1 MNEIIDPRSVDRPN
15 SYIGKSIPR
24 PNAAKLVEGRGQ
36 YVDDI
41 VLPRMVHVAFVRS
54 PHPHARIVRIDA
66 AEALKVGGVL
76 RIFTG
81 ADLAPHCEPWVAT
94 LAHLKG
100 MKSAPQLPLPLERAT
115 WAGEAVAAVVAE
127 SRAAAEDGAGR
138 VAVDYHPLPAAV
150 DMETA
155 LDPATPVIHP
165 ELGDNLCFERLNE
178 NGKVEDAFAAAHKV
192 VEATF
197 HTARH
202 TGVTLEPRSILADY
216 NRASGRLTVH
226 HATQA
231 PHMMQT
237 VLARHLGLAEG
248 DVRVIC
254 TDVGGSYGIKVHVYP
269 DEVAVAVIARIMG
282 RPVKFIADRLESFA
296 SDIHAR
302 DHRIKAR
309 MAVDRDGRI
318 TAFDVDDL
326 TGIGPYSVYPRTSAV
341 EGNQVVN
348 LVGGPYDFP
357 NFRAKTAVVFQNKTP
372 TCQYRAVGHPIAT
385 AVTEGLVDLAAETV
399 ELDPAEFRR
408 RNLMADGSYPRTSA
422 AGMRFEGLSHIASLD
437 KLLEMMDYAGLRAEQ
452 ARLRQN
458 GVHRGIGLASFI
470 ELTNPSPFMYGI
482 GGARIS
488 AQDGCT
494 VRIDP
499 DGSVMAATGV
509 TEQGQGT
516 EAIIRQIVAE
526 AVGVP
531 IAQVRV
537 ITGDTLTT
545 PYGGGTWACR
555 GAGIGGEAA
564 LQSGLAVK
572 RAALEVAGAM
582 LQAAPE
588 ALDLV
593 DGQIVERTSGQARM
607 ALAELARIVYF
618 RGDTLPPDLPRELM
632 QTRHFITK
640 QYPFAFT
647 NGVQAS
653 WLEVDVE
660 TGIVTLLEHWCVED
674 CGRVINPMLVDE
686 QVRGGI
692 VQGLG
697 GALYEHCTYSPEGQ
711 LMVGSMADY
720 LVPMAAEMPDI
731 EVGHVE
737 TPTKESLLG
746 AKGAGEAG
754 TAGAPAAVMNAI
766 NDALRPFGAKV
777 FAQPFTPERILAAL
791 GKVPSRW
798 PAASAPVPPPA
809 PEPARPA
816 AAGVERL
823 GAEPAAR
830 VRPPGLLARVLG
842 RRKR

>member
-1 MNEIIDPRSVDRPN
+1 MSLVIDPRSVDRPN
-15 SYIGKSIPR
+15 SYIGRSIPR
-24 PNAAKLVEGRGQ
+24 PNARKLVEGRGQ
-36 YVDDI
+36 YVDDLL
-41 VLPRMVHVAFVRS
+41 LPRMVHVAFVRS
-54 PHPHARIVRIDA
+54 PHAHARIGRIDA
-66 AEALKVGGVL
+66 SAALKLPGVL

-81 ADLAPHCEPWVAT
+81 HDLAPHCEPWVAV

-100 MKSAPQLPLPLERAT
+100 MKSAAQLPLPLATAT
-115 WAGEAVAAVVAE
+115 WAGEAVAAVVAD
-127 SRAAAEDGAGR
+127 SRAAAEDAAAKVSIDWQMLPP
-138 VAVDYHPLPAAV
+138 VA

-155 LDPATPVIHP
+155 LDKATPVIHA
-165 ELGDNLCFERLNE
+165 ELGDNLVFERVNE
-178 NGKVEDAFAAAHKV
+178 SGNVAEAFRSAHKV

-197 HTARH
+197 HSGRH
-202 TGVTLEPRSILADY
+202 TGVTLEPRSILAEFNKGD
-216 NRASGRLTVH
+216 GTLTVH

-231 PHMMQT
+231 PHMMQE
-237 VLARHLGLAEG
+237 VLAQHLRLPLSA
-248 DVRVIC
+248 VRVIC
-254 TDVGGSYGIKVHVYP
+254 RDIGGSYGIKVHVYP
-269 DEVAVAVIARIMG
+269 DEVAVAVIAKIMG
-282 RPVKFIADRLESFA
+282 RPVKFVADRLESFA

-302 DHRIKAR
+302 DHRIKGR
-309 MAVDRDGRI
+309 MAVDAQGRI
-318 TAFDVDDL
+318 TAFDIDDL

-357 NFRAKTAVVFQNKTP
+357 NYRAKTTVVLQNKVP

-385 AVTEGLVDLAAETV
+385 AVTEGLVDLGAEAIGM
-399 ELDPAEFRR
+399 DPVAFRLK
-408 RNLMADGSYPRTSA
+408 NLMQDGTYPRTSP
-422 AGMRFEGLSHIASLD
+422 AGMRFEGLSHIKSMG
-437 KLLEMMDYAGLRAEQ
+437 LLVEMMDYRGLRAQQEL
-452 ARLRQN
+452 LRSE
-458 GVHRGIGLASFI
+458 GVHRGIGFASFI

-499 DGSVMAATGV
+499 DGSVVAATGV

-531 IAQVRV
+531 IDVVRV

-564 LQSGLAVK
+564 LQAGLATK
-572 RAALEVAGAM
+572 HAALQVAGAM
-582 LQAAPE
+582 LQAAPD

-593 DGQIVERTSGQARM
+593 LGNIVDKATGAVRM
-607 ALAELARIVYF
+607 PLGELGRIVYF

-653 WLEVDVE
+653 HLEVDVD
-660 TGIVTLLEHWCVED
+660 TGLVKLLKHWCVED
-674 CGRVINPMLVDE
+674 CGRIINPLLVDE
-686 QVRGGI
+686 QVRGGV
-692 VQGLG
+692 VQGIG
-697 GALYEHCTYSPEGQ
+697 GALFEHCTYSPEGQ
-711 LMVGSMADY
+711 LTVGSMVDY

-754 TAGAPAAVMNAI
+754 TAGAPAAIMNAI
-766 NDALRPFGAKV
+766 NNALRPHGAKV

-791 GKVPSRW
+791 GRVP
-798 PAASAPVPPPA
+798 
-809 PEPARPA
+809 
-816 AAGVERL
+816 
-823 GAEPAAR
+823 
-830 VRPPGLLARVLG
+830 
-842 RRKR
+842 KR

>member
-1 MNEIIDPRSVDRPN
+1 MSEVIDPRSVDRPN

-24 PNAAKLVEGRGQ
+24 PNARKLVEGRGQ
-36 YVDDI
+36 FVDDM
-41 VLPRMVHVAFVRS
+41 VLPRMAHVAFIRS
-54 PHPHARIVRIDA
+54 PHPHARLLKIDA
-66 AEALKVGGVL
+66 SQALEAAGVL
-76 RIFTG
+76 RVFTG
-81 ADLAPHCEPWVAT
+81 HDLAPHCDPWVAT

-115 WAGEAVAAVVAE
+115 WVGEAVAAVVAE
-127 SRAAAEDGAGR
+127 SRAVAEDAAGKVR
-138 VAVDYHPLPAAV
+138 VDYQALPAVV

-155 LDPATPVIHP
+155 LALPPIHP
-165 ELGDNLCFERLNE
+165 ELGDNLCFQRVNE
-178 NGKVEDAFAAAHKV
+178 AGKVDDAFAKAHRM

-197 HTARH
+197 HSGRH

-216 NRASGRLTVH
+216 NRASAKLTVY

-231 PHMMQT
+231 PHMMQG
-237 VLARHLGLAEG
+237 VFARHMRMPEG

-269 DEVAVAVIARIMG
+269 DEIAVAVIARLMG
-282 RPVKFIADRLESFA
+282 RPIKFIADRLESFS

-309 MAVDRDGRI
+309 MAVDAHGRI
-318 TAFDVDDL
+318 TAVDIDDL

-357 NFRAKTAVVFQNKTP
+357 HYRAKTTVVLQNKTP

-385 AVTEGLVDLAAETV
+385 AVTEGLVDLAAEATG
-399 ELDPAEFRR
+399 LDPVEFRR
-408 RNLMADGSYPRTSA
+408 RNLMRDDSYPCTSA
-422 AGMRFEGLSHIASLD
+422 AGMKFEGLSHHASLD
-437 KLLEMMDYAGLRAEQ
+437 KLIAMMDYKGLRAEQ
-452 ARLRQN
+452 QRGRAQ
-458 GVHRGIGLASFI
+458 GIHHGIGFASFI
-470 ELTNPSPFMYGI
+470 ELTNPSPFMYGV

-499 DGSVMAATGV
+499 DGSVLAATGV

-531 IAQVRV
+531 IGEVRV
-537 ITGDTLTT
+537 VTGDTLTT

-564 LQSGLAVK
+564 LQAGLAVK
-572 RAALEVAGAM
+572 EAALRVAGAM
-582 LQAAPE
+582 LQAAPNT
-588 ALDLV
+588 LDLINGEV
-593 DGQIVERTSGQARM
+593 VEKASGQSRM
-607 ALAELARIVYF
+607 PLNELARIVYF
-618 RGDTLPPDLPRELM
+618 RGDTLPMDLPRELM

-640 QYPFAFT
+640 EYPFAFT

-653 WLEVDVE
+653 WLKVDVE
-660 TGIVTLLEHWCVED
+660 TGLVTLLNHWCVED
-674 CGRVINPMLVDE
+674 CGRVINPLLVDE

-697 GALYEHCTYSPEGQ
+697 GALYEHCVYSPEGQ

-731 EVGHVE
+731 QVGHVE
-737 TPTKESLLG
+737 TPTKESVLG

-766 NDALRPFGAKV
+766 NDALSPFGAKV
-777 FAQPFTPERILAAL
+777 FAQPFTPERVLAAL
-791 GKVPSRW
+791 GKVPVRW
-798 PAASAPVPPPA
+798 PVDTTTSTVKADASVSAATAIPTTKPLGIV
-809 PEPARPA
+809 ARM
-816 AAGVERL
+816 L
-823 GAEPAAR
+823 
-830 VRPPGLLARVLG
+830 
-842 RRKR
+842 RRR

>member
-1 MNEIIDPRSVDRPN
+1 MSQIIDPHAVDRPN
-15 SYIGKSIPR
+15 SYIGRSIPR
-24 PNAAKLVEGRGQ
+24 PNVKKLVEGRGQ
-36 YVDDI
+36 YVDDL
-41 VLPRMVHVAFVRS
+41 VLPRLVHVAFVRS
-54 PHPHARIVRIDA
+54 PHAHARIGRIDA
-66 AEALKVGGVL
+66 SDARQVAGVA

-81 ADLAPHCEPWVAT
+81 ADLADHCTPWVAV

-100 MKSAPQLPLPLERAT
+100 MKSAPQRPLPLETAT
-115 WAGEAVAAVVAE
+115 WAGEAVVAVVAE
-127 SRAAAEDGAGR
+127 SRAIAEDAAGLVR
-138 VAVDYHPLPAAV
+138 IDWEALPAVA

-155 LDPATPVIHP
+155 LEKATPVIHAA
-165 ELGDNLCFERLNE
+165 LGDNLVFERVNE
-178 NGKVEDAFAAAHKV
+178 SGDVAQAFKTAYKV

-197 HTARH
+197 HTGRH
-202 TGVTLEPRSILADY
+202 TGVTLEPRSILAEF
-216 NRASGRLTVH
+216 NSGDGTLTVH

-231 PHMMQT
+231 PHMMQE
-237 VLARHLGLAEG
+237 VFAEHLGLQLGA
-248 DVRVIC
+248 VRVIC
-254 TDVGGSYGIKVHVYP
+254 RDIGGSYGIKVHVYP
-269 DEVAVAVIARIMG
+269 DEMAVATIAKIMG

-302 DHRIKAR
+302 DHRIKGR
-309 MAVDRDGRI
+309 MAIDADGRI
-318 TAFDVDDL
+318 LAFDVDDL

-348 LVGGPYDFP
+348 LIGGPYDFP
-357 NFRAKTAVVFQNKTP
+357 SYRAKTTVVLQNKTP

-385 AVTEGLVDLAAETV
+385 AVTEGLVDLGAEA
-399 ELDPAEFRR
+399 LDMDPVAFRLK
-408 RNLMADGSYPRTSA
+408 NLMPDGTYPRTSP
-422 AGMRFEGLSHIASLD
+422 AGMRFEGLSHIQSLA
-437 KLLEMMDYAGLRAEQ
+437 KLVEMIDYAGLRADQE
-452 ARLRQN
+452 RMRQV
-458 GVHRGIGLASFI
+458 GIHRGIGFASFV

-499 DGSVMAATGV
+499 DGSVVAATGV

-531 IAQVRV
+531 IDKVRV

-564 LQSGLAVK
+564 LQAGLATK
-572 RAALEVAGAM
+572 EAALKVAGAM

-588 ALDLV
+588 TLDLV
-593 DGQIVERTSGQARM
+593 LGNVVDKASGTIRM
-607 ALAELARIVYF
+607 PLAELGRIVYF
-618 RGDTLPPDLPRELM
+618 RGDTLPLDLPRELM

-640 QYPFAFT
+640 QFPFAFT

-653 WLEVDVE
+653 HLEVDVD
-660 TGIVTLLEHWCVED
+660 TGLVRLLRHWCVED
-674 CGRVINPMLVDE
+674 CGRIINPMLVDE

-692 VQGLG
+692 VQGIG

-711 LMVGSMADY
+711 LTVGSMADY

-737 TPTKESLLG
+737 TPTAESLLG

-754 TAGAPAAVMNAI
+754 TAGAPAAIMNAI

-777 FAQPFTPERILAAL
+777 FAQPFTPERILQAL
-791 GKVPSRW
+791 GRVP
-798 PAASAPVPPPA
+798 
-809 PEPARPA
+809 
-816 AAGVERL
+816 
-823 GAEPAAR
+823 
-830 VRPPGLLARVLG
+830 VR
-842 RRKR
+842 

>member
-1 MNEIIDPRSVDRPN
+1 MHEIIDPSSVDRPN
-15 SYIGKSIPR
+15 SYIGKSVPR

-41 VLPRMVHVAFVRS
+41 ELPRMLHVSFVRS
-54 PHPHARIVRIDA
+54 PHPHARLVRIDA
-66 AEALKVGGVL
+66 AEALKLAGV
-76 RIFTG
+76 RQVFTG
-81 ADLAPHCEPWVAT
+81 PDLAKHCTPWVAV

-100 MKSAPQLPLPLERAT
+100 MKSAPQLPLPLERTT
-115 WAGEAVAAVVAE
+115 WVGEAVAAVVAE
-127 SRAAAEDGAGR
+127 TRAIAEDASGK
-138 VAVDYHPLPAAV
+138 VAMTYQPLPAAV

-155 LDPATPVIHP
+155 LAPATPVIHP
-165 ELGDNLCFERLNE
+165 ELGDNLCFQRLNE
-178 NGKVEDAFAAAHKV
+178 TGKVDEAFAAAHRV

-197 HTARH
+197 HSGRH
-202 TGVTLEPRSILADY
+202 TGATPEPRSILADY
-216 NRASGRLTVH
+216 NRAAGKLTVY

-231 PHMMQT
+231 PHMMQG
-237 VLARHLGLAEG
+237 VFAQQLGLPEG

-254 TDVGGSYGIKVHVYP
+254 GDVGGSYGIKVHVYP
-269 DEVAVAVIARIMG
+269 DEIAVAVIAKIMG
-282 RPVKFIADRLESFA
+282 RPVKFIADRLESFL

-309 MAVDRDGRI
+309 MAVDANGHI
-318 TAFDVDDL
+318 TAIDIDDL

-348 LVGGPYDFP
+348 LVGGPYAFD
-357 NFRAKTAVVFQNKTP
+357 NFRAKTTVVFQNKTP

-385 AVTEGLVDLAAETV
+385 AVTEGLVDLAAAALG
-399 ELDPAEFRR
+399 LDPVEFRR
-408 RNLMADGSYPRTSA
+408 RNVMKDGSYPRTSP
-422 AGMRFEGLSHIASLD
+422 AGMRFEALSHEKSID
-437 KLLEMMDYAGLRAEQ
+437 TLLGMIDYPGLRAEQ
-452 ARLRQN
+452 ARLRAQ
-458 GVHRGIGLASFI
+458 GIYRGLGFASFI

-499 DGSVMAATGV
+499 DGSVLAATGV

-516 EAIIRQIVAE
+516 EAIMRQIVAE

-531 IAQVRV
+531 IETVRV

-564 LQSGLAVK
+564 LQAGLAVK
-572 RAALEVAGAM
+572 EAALKVAGAM
-582 LQAAPE
+582 LQSEPDT
-588 ALDLV
+588 LDLV
-593 DGQIVERTSGQARM
+593 NGDIIERDSRRARM
-607 ALAELARIVYF
+607 PLAELSRIVYF

-640 QYPFAFT
+640 AYPFAFT

-653 WLEVDVE
+653 WLEVDVD
-660 TGIVTLLEHWCVED
+660 TGLVRLLKHWCVED
-674 CGRVINPMLVDE
+674 CGRIINPLLVDE

-692 VQGLG
+692 VQGIG
-697 GALYEHCTYSPEGQ
+697 GALYEHCLYAPDGQ
-711 LMVGSMADY
+711 LLTASLADY

-754 TAGAPAAVMNAI
+754 TAGAPAAIMNAI
-766 NDALRPFGAKV
+766 NDALRPFA
-777 FAQPFTPERILAAL
+777 ATLWQQPFTPERILAAL
-791 GKVPSRW
+791 GK
-798 PAASAPVPPPA
+798 A
-809 PEPARPA
+809 PAR
-816 AAGVERL
+816 
-823 GAEPAAR
+823 
-830 VRPPGLLARVLG
+830 
-842 RRKR
+842 